1 MEPHGEGKG
10 GGGPDTGLEGTYGTG
25 GTRRVRAIGVCRLS
39 LEGSDCSLGFWIS
52 TLRRFL
58 TGALCVGSAESLQRL
73 GLGGD
78 EAAGKLPERPGE
90 ADCAYYLRTG
100 ACAYG
105 ERCRYNHP
113 RDRRAAAVNGVGRTT
128 STVEYPERP
137 GQPLC
142 EYYVKNGTCKFGS
155 NCKYDHP
162 REGGFVPV
170 ALNRSGYPL
179 RLGENECSYYI
190 KTGYC
195 KFGATCKFH
204 HPELGVAEASNIYPP
219 VQQST
224 ISSTHPYPHLASLQM
239 GRPPF
244 VPGSFLPGSYPP
256 MMLPSTVMP
265 MQGWNPYIAPMN
277 QTTPAGGQQT
287 VQAGPPYG
295 LSHQGPTS
303 SVTYGSQYAPLYP
316 STGPSSSNK
325 QGHGFPERPG
335 QPECEHYMK
344 TGTCKFG
351 PTCKSPSSIL
361 HCTEFQLHAELSRS
375 STSADYLNLQGSQP
389 CAYYAQHGFCKFG
402 PACKFDHPMG
412 SLSYSSAVSSL
423 TDVPVAPYPFGFP
436 VGPMAR
442 SSSDLRPQYNT
453 LNKESSANQ
462 LLGTT
467 YGHAGS
473 VSKVYA
479 PHTLIRSPASTAAG
493 MQAS

>member
-1 MEPHGEGKG
+1 MEPHGGGKG
-10 GGGPDTGLEGTYGTG
+10 GGGPDTGLE
-25 GTRRVRAIGVCRLS
+25 
-39 LEGSDCSLGFWIS
+39 
-52 TLRRFL
+52 
-58 TGALCVGSAESLQRL
+58 ESLQRL

-90 ADCAYYLRTG
+90 ADCTYYLRTG

-128 STVEYPERP
+128 SLVEYPERP

-179 RLGENECSYYI
+179 RVGENECSYYI

-295 LSHQGPTS
+295 LPHQGPTS

-316 STGPSSSNK
+316 STGLSSSNK

-351 PTCKSPSSIL
+351 PTCKYHHPQYFTAPNSN
-361 HCTEFQLHAELSRS
+361 
-375 STSADYLNLQGSQP
+375 YMLNFLGLPLRPGSQP

-402 PACKFDHPMG
+402 PACKFDHPIG
-412 SLSYSSAVSSL
+412 SLSYSPAVSSL
-423 TDVPVAPYPFGFP
+423 SDVPVAPYPFGFP